1 MDGRKL
7 GYLIEKG
14 RRDYNGDL
22 AITRWIMTAFFFILA
37 VGIGVTVL
45 QAVVAFIIKFVGGP
59 LVATPLAIF
68 IAYKWLTR
76 KK

>member
-1 MDGRKL
+1 
-7 GYLIEKG
+7 
-14 RRDYNGDL
+14 
-22 AITRWIMTAFFFILA
+22 MTAFFFRLA

-45 QAVVAFIIKFVGGP
+45 QAVVAFIVKFVGGP